1 VLVGG
6 GTGVKVLLGG
16 IGVRLGVA
24 VGLGV
29 LDGVAVGTAVAV
41 FVFTGTAVA
50 VFVLVGSASDV
61 AVADDSVLVEVG
73 LVLLV
78 LLVLVADGVG
88 EGFEPV
94 WGDCGVGVCCKL
106 ASSVAMAS
114 IMPSSRG
121 WNWGV
126 LSPGKAL

>member
-1 VLVGG
+1 M
-6 GTGVKVLLGG
+6 
-16 IGVRLGVA
+16 
-24 VGLGV
+24 GV

-41 FVFTGTAVA
+41 FVFIGTAVA
-50 VFVLVGSASDV
+50 VLVAVGSPSDV
-61 AVADDSVLVEVG
+61 AVAADPVLVGVG

-78 LLVLVADGVG
+78 LLLLVADGVG

-94 WGDCGVGVCCKL
+94 WGNCGVGVCCKL

-114 IMPSSRG
+114 IMPSSNG